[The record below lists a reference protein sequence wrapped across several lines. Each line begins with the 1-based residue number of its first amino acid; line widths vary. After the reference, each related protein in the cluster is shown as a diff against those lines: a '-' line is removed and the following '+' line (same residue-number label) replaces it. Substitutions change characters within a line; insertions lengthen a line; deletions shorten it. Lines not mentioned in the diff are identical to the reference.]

1 METNVKRGSTSLAVK
16 VGFWYVVSTF
26 LAKSLSFITTPLFS
40 RMMSESDYGEFMNF
54 ASWLTTLFIV
64 TSLEMFN
71 TLPRA
76 YYDYTDEFDQYN
88 SSVTIASCGLAV
100 IFYGLFLISG
110 EWIYEIVSIPI
121 HYVHILFV
129 VLMFQAGKQIYLAR
143 ERTMYR
149 YKSVVCI
156 SLINLIIPTVIA
168 VILVG
173 LLPVEYRLSGRIY
186 GTYVPIILINLFCV
200 LILLKKRIT
209 FKIEHLKYAFKLSL
223 PLFVHF
229 FTAYLLISTNV
240 IVTKSV
246 QGAQAAAVVSIA
258 TSVLHIL
265 TVLFEALTGAVTTW
279 VMDNLQQGNGKKL
292 YHDSMFYISGLA
304 VVAIGTILFAPE
316 IVWILGGAKYA
327 SATPLI
333 PFLVVAVFIQAITS
347 LFTVILTY
355 EKKIVKTAIFTAT
368 VAVISIVGKIVLMP
382 KYGIDILPTINV
394 VTFGV
399 LFVLNYILVRK
410 TSHCIAINIKGT
422 VAVIMSTG
430 VLAFFSSIL
439 YTYTLM
445 RYIVVG
451 TIAVV
456 SIFVI
461 LKYRKTLLD
470 AVKKVYK
477 RS

>member
-1 METNVKRGSTSLAVK
+1 M
-16 VGFWYVVSTF
+16 
-26 LAKSLSFITTPLFS
+26 
-40 RMMSESDYGEFMNF
+40 
-54 ASWLTTLFIV
+54 
-64 TSLEMFN
+64 
-71 TLPRA
+71 
-76 YYDYTDEFDQYN
+76 
-88 SSVTIASCGLAV
+88 
-100 IFYGLFLISG
+100 
-110 EWIYEIVSIPI
+110 
-121 HYVHILFV
+121 
-129 VLMFQAGKQIYLAR
+129 
-143 ERTMYR
+143 
-149 YKSVVCI
+149 
-156 SLINLIIPTVIA
+156 
-168 VILVG
+168 
-173 LLPVEYRLSGRIY
+173 
-186 GTYVPIILINLFCV
+186 
-200 LILLKKRIT
+200 
-209 FKIEHLKYAFKLSL
+209 SL

-368 VAVISIVGKIVLMP
+368 VVVISIVGKIVLMP

-410 TSHCIAINIKGT
+410 TSHCVAINIKGT

-456 SIFVI
+456 SIFII

-470 AVKKVYK
+470 AVKKVCK

>member
-1 METNVKRGSTSLAVK
+1 
-16 VGFWYVVSTF
+16 
-26 LAKSLSFITTPLFS
+26 
-40 RMMSESDYGEFMNF
+40 
-54 ASWLTTLFIV
+54 
-64 TSLEMFN
+64 
-71 TLPRA
+71 
-76 YYDYTDEFDQYN
+76 
-88 SSVTIASCGLAV
+88 
-100 IFYGLFLISG
+100 
-110 EWIYEIVSIPI
+110 
-121 HYVHILFV
+121 
-129 VLMFQAGKQIYLAR
+129 
-143 ERTMYR
+143 
-149 YKSVVCI
+149 
-156 SLINLIIPTVIA
+156 
-168 VILVG
+168 
-173 LLPVEYRLSGRIY
+173 
-186 GTYVPIILINLFCV
+186 
-200 LILLKKRIT
+200 
-209 FKIEHLKYAFKLSL
+209 
-223 PLFVHF
+223 
-229 FTAYLLISTNV
+229 
-240 IVTKSV
+240 
-246 QGAQAAAVVSIA
+246 
-258 TSVLHIL
+258 
-265 TVLFEALTGAVTTW
+265 
-279 VMDNLQQGNGKKL
+279 
-292 YHDSMFYISGLA
+292 MFYISGLA

-410 TSHCIAINIKGT
+410 TSHCVAINIKGT

-456 SIFVI
+456 SIFII

-470 AVKKVYK
+470 VVKK
-477 RS
+477 SL